1 MKRQKMR
8 INLGQE
14 FVIGGYMPGAHGVQS
29 IIVGVYC
36 DAQLQHVACVKT
48 ASCRRRDGQFSL

>member
-1 MKRQKMR
+1 
-8 INLGQE
+8 
-14 FVIGGYMPGAHGVQS
+14 MPGAHGVQS